1 MIKTIEVNSTCPLS
15 KLPVCL
21 KIDYVER
28 ADSGFDKQRF
38 SCSLKEQG
46 LICQN
51 PNKCAIYHNERMVI
65 S

>member
-1 MIKTIEVNSTCPLS
+1 MVKTIEVNSICPLS
-15 KLPVCL
+15 SFPVCV

-28 ADSGFDKQRF
+28 GGGGFDKQSF
-38 SCSLKEQG
+38 SCSLKKQG

-51 PNKCAIYHNERMVI
+51 PNKCTIYHSERMII